1 MAQATVT
8 VLGNEPIATI
18 RPEIYSH
25 FAEHLG
31 RCIYDGMWVGPE
43 SPIPNIDG
51 WRTDIVEALR
61 KIKPPVLRWPG
72 GCYADDYHWRNGIG
86 PAEDRPK
93 TINLWWGKVI
103 DDNAVGT
110 HEFIR
115 LCELIGAKP
124 YLCGNMGSATP
135 QEMREWLEYC
145 NYPGDSTLAETRA
158 ENGSSEPFDV
168 EYWGVGNENW
178 GCGGNMTPDEYAA
191 KYRQYSTFMHDMSDT
206 KLFLI
211 ACGPNGN
218 NPDWTRRFMDNLSS
232 VWHHPRVNGFAAH
245 YYCGTAGTATEYDE
259 AQWYQLVKRATVI
272 EDLIIQQRAVLDGYD
287 PKREIGLIIDE
298 WGTWHPVEEGAPD
311 YGLYQQNTMRD
322 AIVAALSLNTFNRHA
337 DKVVMTNIAQIVNV
351 LQAMILTQ
359 GAKMLLTPTYHVY
372 AMYTGHQGAKSLRA
386 LVDSP
391 MAGCATK
398 AEPGDIELVS
408 ASASIKGERLLVT
421 LANLSATEAVD
432 VKLSSVSLGEFN
444 KATATMLGTGDIHAY
459 NSFENP
465 ESVKPACTKATT
477 DGDNWVVTMPAG
489 SVCSVIL
496 ER

>member
-1 MAQATVT
+1 MRMIIIGVMA
-8 VLGNEPIATI
+8 LGQQKIAPRQLT
-18 RPEIYSH
+18 
-25 FAEHLG
+25 
-31 RCIYDGMWVGPE
+31 
-43 SPIPNIDG
+43 
-51 WRTDIVEALR
+51 
-61 KIKPPVLRWPG
+61 
-72 GCYADDYHWRNGIG
+72 
-86 PAEDRPK
+86 
-93 TINLWWGKVI
+93 LWWGKVI

-218 NPDWTRRFMDNLSS
+218 NPDWTRRFMDEPFFCVASPARQRLCCSLLLPGQPEQPPS
-232 VWHHPRVNGFAAH
+232 TMRPSGISWSNGPPS
-245 YYCGTAGTATEYDE
+245 
-259 AQWYQLVKRATVI
+259 I

-372 AMYTGHQGAKSLRA
+372 AMYTPAI
-386 LVDSP
+386 
-391 MAGCATK
+391 K
-398 AEPGDIELVS
+398 AP
-408 ASASIKGERLLVT
+408 
-421 LANLSATEAVD
+421 
-432 VKLSSVSLGEFN
+432 
-444 KATATMLGTGDIHAY
+444 KA
-459 NSFENP
+459 
-465 ESVKPACTKATT
+465 
-477 DGDNWVVTMPAG
+477 
-489 SVCSVIL
+489 
-496 ER
+496 

>member
-1 MAQATVT
+1 MVKATVT
-8 VLGNEPIATI
+8 ILGNEPVATI

-61 KIKPPVLRWPG
+61 KIKPAVLRWPG

-86 PAEDRPK
+86 PSKDRPK
-93 TINLWWGKVI
+93 TINMWWGKVI
-103 DDNAVGT
+103 DDNSVGT
-110 HEFIR
+110 HEFMR

-124 YLCGNMGSATP
+124 YLCGNMGSGTP
-135 QEMREWLEYC
+135 AEMREWLEYC
-145 NYPGDSTLAETRA
+145 NYPAESTLAELRA
-158 ENGSSEPFDV
+158 TNGSPEPFDV
-168 EYWGVGNENW
+168 SYWGVGNENW
-178 GCGGNMTPDEYAA
+178 GCGGNMSPDEYAA
-191 KYRQYSTFMHDMSDT
+191 KYRQYATFMQDMSDT

-232 VWHHPRVNGFAAH
+232 VWQNPRVNGFAAH

-259 AQWYQLVKRATVI
+259 AQWYQLVKRATFI
-272 EDLIIQQRAVLDGYD
+272 ENLILQQRAVLDGYD

-298 WGTWHPVEEGAPD
+298 WGTWHPVEEGTPGYA
-311 YGLYQQNTMRD
+311 LYQQNTMRD
-322 AIVAALSLNTFNRHA
+322 AIVAALSLNAFNRHA

-351 LQAMILTQ
+351 LQAMILTD

-372 AMYTGHQGAKSLRA
+372 AMYAGHQGATSLRT

-391 MAGCATK
+391 VAGCATK
-398 AEPGDIELVS
+398 AEPGDVEIVS
-408 ASASIKGERLLVT
+408 ASASTKGDQLLVT

-432 VKLSSVSLGEFN
+432 VKLSAMGLGEFK
-444 KATATMLGTGDIHAY
+444 KASVSTLGTGDIHAY
-459 NSFENP
+459 NSFEAP
-465 ESVKPACTKATT
+465 ESVKPTNAKAAA
-477 DGDNWVVTMPAG
+477 DGKDWIVTIPAG
-489 SVCSVIL
+489 SVSSVTL